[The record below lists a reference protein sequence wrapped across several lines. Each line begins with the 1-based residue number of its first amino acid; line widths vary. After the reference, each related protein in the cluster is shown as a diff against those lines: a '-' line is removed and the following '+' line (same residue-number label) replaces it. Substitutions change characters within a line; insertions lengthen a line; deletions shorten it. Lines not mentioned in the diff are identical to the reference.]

1 MTRETR
7 ITTNEDRDVIQ
18 EGYFL
23 TEDKLLELLRDYI
36 VDSRAGLVSSSEIY
50 LEDWLKN
57 N

>member
-1 MTRETR
+1 MTKEVR
-7 ITTNEDRDVIQ
+7 IATSEGRDLTQ

-23 TEDKLLELLRDYI
+23 TETQLLDLLRDYI